1 MFCRQCG
8 KELEEGR
15 KFCASC
21 GAEQEPAGAAG
32 AAAGGALQSS
42 TSQTDAPS
50 PGGTG
55 GMKTVRIVI
64 IAVVALLVLAG
75 AGVGIYFGVRN
86 TSSNKPEST
95 GSSTTGKKI
104 VIPEVR
110 SEKLAY
116 INGKDI
122 YTIGLNGAGEKK
134 VTSRGDIV
142 DFAAAQDGSR
152 IAFVAATGDQRVI
165 FMMRPDGSGLSQ
177 VTLPEK
183 GLAKDP
189 AFDPTGKYIYFTRL
203 TPEDQ
208 ANIEAARP
216 FGIGFE
222 RYDIAANRVDHLY
235 TNSGMQEESIEGLFA
250 DPSGGALYFNRFGSD
265 WPSSI
270 PYRLSLGPPASAS
283 VYMPMQTDTGKY
295 TAVAFQL
302 TGFSRTGTYVSYFK
316 TALLV
321 EQNQQTGP
329 QQEVDACFKHA
340 SSGDETIV
348 ATYEPTDTRQGEVS
362 GMEFSRVANAT
373 YYFSKVQSTGPN
385 ATSLAL
391 DFYKGSSGG
400 TAAPTGL
407 SVSVSV
413 EPQEY
418 TPMVWHLLAV
428 Q

>member
-1 MFCRQCG
+1 MLCRQCG

-15 KFCASC
+15 KFCAFC
-21 GAEQEPAGAAG
+21 GAE
-32 AAAGGALQSS
+32 QSS
-42 TSQTDAPS
+42 TSQ
-50 PGGTG
+50 PGQVPGKTG
-55 GMKTVRIVI
+55 GMKTVTIVI

-75 AGVGIYFGVRN
+75 AGVGIYFAVRN
-86 TSSNKPEST
+86 TSSDKTEST
-95 GSSTTGKKI
+95 ESSTTGKKI

-122 YTIGLNGAGEKK
+122 YTIGLNGAGDTK

-142 DFAAAQDGSR
+142 DFAAAPDGSR

-183 GLAKDP
+183 GMSRDP

-203 TPEDQ
+203 SPEDQ

-222 RYDIAANRVDHLY
+222 RYDITANKVDHIY

-250 DPSGGALYFNRFGSD
+250 DPAGGALYFNRFGSD

-270 PYRLSLGPPASAS
+270 PYKLSLGPPASAS

-340 SSGDETIV
+340 SSDDETIV